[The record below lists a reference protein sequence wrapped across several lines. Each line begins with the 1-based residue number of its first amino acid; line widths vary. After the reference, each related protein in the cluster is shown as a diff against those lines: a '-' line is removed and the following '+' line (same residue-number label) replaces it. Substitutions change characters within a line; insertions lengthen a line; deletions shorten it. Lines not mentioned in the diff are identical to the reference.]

1 MLMPRDHL
9 RKEVVLDIMIRI
21 GMKVQVETRQV
32 WQDFGSAVFLSR
44 RHTESA
50 DDRTCTTTLCD
61 NLCNVVLNEV
71 NSALRTL
78 GRIFETVYSRPLI
91 NVTYPCSGRGIQE
104 FNSVSPSSAQGSN
117 VRKWPST

>member
-1 MLMPRDHL
+1 MLVPRDHL
-9 RKEVVLDIMIRI
+9 RKELILDIMIRI

-50 DDRTCTTTLCD
+50 DDRTCTTTFCD
-61 NLCNVVLNEV
+61 NLCNVVPNEV
-71 NSALRTL
+71 NSAPRTL
-78 GRIFETVYSRPLI
+78 CRIFGTVY
-91 NVTYPCSGRGIQE
+91 CSGRGIND